1 MFAVGPEFDCIR
13 THTKPGPERRAR
25 NFAAPK
31 LPSEPRDPRE
41 KLRARAKSSALM
53 RRGRGKLALSR
64 AGGPIR
70 VGLGRGNFLYASFDA
85 DLPAHR
91 LPVECERP
99 MWIAAQLTPLAASGV
114 GEKHE
119 AALVDYLEQ
128 DEADGALPAAR
139 HRRKRHRLIVRNSCA
154 PRVLEPADEFR
165 NRVVAVPC
173 HGRNHAMPACSTAI
187 NR

>member
-1 MFAVGPEFDCIR
+1 MFAMDPEFDRIG
-13 THTKPGPERRAR
+13 THAKPGPERRSR

-31 LPSEPRDPRE
+31 LPSEQRDPRE

-53 RRGRGKLALSR
+53 RRASGKLAPSR

-85 DLPAHR
+85 DLPALR

-114 GEKHE
+114 GEEHE
-119 AALVDYLEQ
+119 TALVDSLEQ
-128 DEADGALPAAR
+128 DKADGGLPAAR
-139 HRRKRHRLIVRNSCA
+139 RRRKRHRLIVRNSRA
-154 PRVLEPADEFR
+154 ARPRAS
-165 NRVVAVPC
+165 
-173 HGRNHAMPACSTAI
+173 G
-187 NR
+187 